1 MKKILILIM
10 ALAMV
15 LSMVACGDKN
25 DKPEDADSSVAQD
38 SQKPD
43 ESKLDDPIS
52 ETDESAPAVS
62 APDESETD
70 RLQISDRFTVAD
82 DETPKESTIELNH
95 KKPVNVAMGF
105 VQALATNEYDIA
117 VSALNIANSP
127 FVFAE
132 DIIFG
137 LPRSGY
143 SSLVEYADTEVYLS
157 VDDSKVTKS
166 SENATITV
174 DLISTKG
181 KTLDSYTLYLVLDEN
196 NKWLVRDSSF
206 YLEDYYVV
214 AAGDTT
220 LYIDDVEVSE
230 EYSDGEDGYNNLM
243 DLYKIPA
250 IGKAEKAFSIRCD
263 KYEFSLDE
271 MPTYNDAKGAFG
283 LYKKIEGE
291 KLNEALIAVK
301 TIWNSMYADYVGGAT
316 IAEMTKYFDE
326 SVDTE
331 VIKTCCDGFQ
341 NLINSPSTFTD
352 KDHHITQIQI
362 RDGESC
368 FYITNDVIVMNIQYQ
383 LDWIWNWSSG
393 GAESCRKKS
402 HILLKDTDEGYKIF
416 YVSDGS
422 LFSDSSGNEW

>member
-1 MKKILILIM
+1 MKKILIVIM

-15 LSMVACGDKN
+15 LPVVACGGES
-25 DKPEDADSSVAQD
+25 DKPKVEDSSVAQGE
-38 SQKPD
+38 SKPD
-43 ESKLDDPIS
+43 ESKPDRPIS
-52 ETDESAPAVS
+52 ETDESILDE
-62 APDESETD
+62 PDTD
-70 RLQISDRFTVAD
+70 SFQTSDRFIVTD
-82 DETPKESTIELNH
+82 EETPKESTIELNH
-95 KKPVNVAMGF
+95 KKPVSVAMGF
-105 VQALATNEYDIA
+105 IQALATGEYDVA
-117 VSALNIANSP
+117 VSALNIGDSP
-127 FVFAE
+127 FVFVD

-137 LPRSGY
+137 LPRSEY
-143 SSLVEYADTEVYLS
+143 SSLVDFADREVYLS

-174 DLISTKG
+174 DMMSAKG
-181 KTLDSYTLYLVLDEN
+181 GALDSYTLYLALSED
-196 NKWLVRDSSF
+196 NKWLVKDNSF
-206 YLEDYYVV
+206 YLNDYYVV

-220 LYIDDVEVSE
+220 LYINDVEVGK
-230 EYSDGEDGYNNLM
+230 EYSDGESGYNNLM

-250 IGKAEKAFSIRCD
+250 VGKAKKSFSIRCD

-271 MPTYNDAKGAFG
+271 MPTYNGAEGALG

-291 KLNEALIAVK
+291 KLNEALVAVK

-341 NLINSPSTFTD
+341 NLINSPSNFTD

-368 FYITNDVIVMNIQYQ
+368 FYITDDVIVVNIQYQ
-383 LDWIWNWSSG
+383 LDWVWNWSSG
-393 GAESCRKKS
+393 GAESCRRKS

-416 YVSDGS
+416 YVSDGA
-422 LFSDSSGNEW
+422 LFSDSSGNDW